1 MITELI
7 LSKLLLESGTRV
19 TFVSRPPKNEKD
31 IGQWLDRLLGRN
43 ILAFKSCS
51 IRKEDYLEKSA

>member
-7 LSKLLLESGTRV
+7 LSKLLLESGTKV
-19 TFVSRPPKNEKD
+19 TFLSRPPNNEKD
-31 IGQWLDRLLGRN
+31 IGQCLERLLGRN
-43 ILAFKSCS
+43 ILASESCS